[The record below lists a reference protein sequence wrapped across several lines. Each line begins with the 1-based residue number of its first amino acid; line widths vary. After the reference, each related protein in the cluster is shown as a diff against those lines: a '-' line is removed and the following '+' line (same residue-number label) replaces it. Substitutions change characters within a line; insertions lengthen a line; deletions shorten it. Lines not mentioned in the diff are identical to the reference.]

1 MTFNEG
7 GTVTKI
13 AAPPPD
19 ARLSAQGKG
28 RLLGVEDVRLLLPRD
43 RGKLISAQWVRG
55 NVAPSKRIPYGRT
68 VAWWEQDVIDWLVT
82 LAGKVHRRRP
92 RQKRAAKAA

>member
-1 MTFNEG
+1 MSKN
-7 GTVTKI
+7 VT
-13 AAPPPD
+13 PPD

-43 RGKLISAQWVRG
+43 RGKLVSAQWVRQ
-55 NVAPSKRIPYGRT
+55 NVAPTKRIPYGRT
-68 VAWWEQDVIDWLVT
+68 VAWFEQDVIDWLVR

-92 RQKRAAKAA
+92 RKAGTKAAA